1 MIISQALGGR
11 PAMVVFIDHTECYWL
26 QSLKRG
32 FRHCFV
38 ALKHGRTWLVCD
50 SLKSHMELTLLDLPP
65 SFDLGRY
72 YAAQGHRVLLG
83 GTGLHVPRAAV
94 ALTPLTCVSVAKR
107 LLAIRA
113 AWVWT
118 PWQLFSHL
126 LHDQPHIWRLVPA
139 ARCRWTHR
147 PEARLTLDNSRQ

>member
-1 MIISQALGGR
+1 
-11 PAMVVFIDHTECYWL
+11 MVVFIDHTECYWL
-26 QSLKRG
+26 RSLRRG

-38 ALKHGRTWLVCD
+38 ALQHGPTWLVCD
-50 SLKSHMELTLLDLPP
+50 LLKSHMELTLLDLPDL
-65 SFDLGRY
+65 FDLGHTTRTKVTMSWSEERGRLFRRT
-72 YAAQGHRVLLG
+72 AM
-83 GTGLHVPRAAV
+83 

-126 LHDQPHIWRLVPA
+126 LNAQPHIWRLV
-139 ARCRWTHR
+139 ARRRGDSRHTD
-147 PEARLTLDNSRQ
+147 ARHH